1 MFKKIFQI
9 IALYIFNISL
19 FAQENDNIPQKDADK
34 PEENILPQG
43 KDKKEDLIEKKG
55 ENKEKTENDKN
66 SEDSIQ
72 QEEDLKEEEIKEPDF
87 DDNVDMSLFNKNK
100 ARNFFV
106 MSPWGIGFNGLLFS
120 NGDWWHKGFNSFN
133 LFHNC
138 CENIKKYK
146 HKMILNNYNISF
158 DIFQYNII
166 IGKGLTFF
174 VGLNFMWKHFL
185 FLQEKELCIKYLSIY
200 QNTQELKT
208 LNQVK
213 NGSPVNINNFKPAP
227 NPNLIPNL
235 IPNPNTNLNANPK
248 DKNQERIEKLQKESE
263 KYYAKTDIDCDKEV
277 YSISLFNI
285 GLLTGFAWYSNL
297 LNIKKSWF
305 LKILLYARYQN
316 VKNFIVNTDEN
327 NQAII
332 ESKYLRI
339 RPFDLTCGLE
349 IGYGK
354 VSLTFF
360 MSILPLLN
368 ENKKYDNGGN
378 KKYEGHDNLFNCGV
392 ILKINIF

>member
-19 FAQENDNIPQKDADK
+19 FAQENDNIPQKDVDR
-34 PEENILPQG
+34 PNILPQE
-43 KDKKEDLIEKKG
+43 KKEDLIEKEG
-55 ENKEKTENDKN
+55 ENKDKTENDKN

-106 MSPWGIGFNGLLFS
+106 VSPLGIGFNGLLYS
-120 NGDWWHKGFNSFN
+120 KGNWWHNGFNSFN

-138 CENIKKYK
+138 CKNIKEYK

-166 IGKGLTFF
+166 LGKGFTFF
-174 VGLNFMWKHFL
+174 VGLNFMWKYFL
-185 FLQEKELCIKYLSIY
+185 FLQEGETCTKYLSIY
-200 QNTQELKT
+200 SNTQELNT

-213 NGSPVNINNFKPAP
+213 NENPVNINNPS
-227 NPNLIPNL
+227 
-235 IPNPNTNLNANPK
+235 PNTNANPNPEHNPK
-248 DKNQERIEKLQKESE
+248 DKNQERREKLQKESDE
-263 KYYAKTDIDCDKEV
+263 YYAKTDIDCDKKV
-277 YSISLFNI
+277 YSISIFNI

-305 LKILLYARYQN
+305 LKILLYARYQSVN
-316 VKNFIVNTDEN
+316 DFIVNTDDN

-354 VSLTFF
+354 VSFTFF

-368 ENKKYDNGGN
+368 ENKKYDNGKN

>member
-19 FAQENDNIPQKDADK
+19 FAQENDNIPQKDVDK
-34 PEENILPQG
+34 PEGNILPQE
-43 KDKKEDLIEKKG
+43 KKEDLIEKEV

-72 QEEDLKEEEIKEPDF
+72 QEEDLKEEELKEPDF

-100 ARNFFV
+100 ARNFFAV
-106 MSPWGIGFNGLLFS
+106 SPLGIGFNGLLFS
-120 NGDWWHKGFNSFN
+120 NGDWWHNGFNSFN

-166 IGKGLTFF
+166 LGKGFTFF

-185 FLQEKELCIKYLSIY
+185 FLQENERCIKYLSIY
-200 QNTQELKT
+200 NNTQELET
-208 LNQVK
+208 LVK
-213 NGSPVNINNFKPAP
+213 NENPAP
-227 NPNLIPNL
+227 NPG
-235 IPNPNTNLNANPK
+235 PNPNNNPEHNPK
-248 DKNQERIEKLQKESE
+248 DKNQERREKLQKESDE
-263 KYYAKTDIDCDKEV
+263 YYAKTDIDCDKKV

-305 LKILLYARYQN
+305 LKILLYARYQS
-316 VKNFIVNTDEN
+316 VKNFIVNIDGDKQER
-327 NQAII
+327 I

-354 VSLTFF
+354 VSFTFF

-368 ENKKYDNGGN
+368 ENKKYNNGKN
-378 KKYEGHDNLFNCGV
+378 KKYEQANNLFNCGV

>member
-19 FAQENDNIPQKDADK
+19 FAQENDNISQKDIDK
-34 PEENILPQG
+34 SEENILPQE
-43 KDKKEDLIEKKG
+43 KKEDLIEKEG

-72 QEEDLKEEEIKEPDF
+72 QEEDLKEEELKEPDF

-100 ARNFFV
+100 ARNFFAV
-106 MSPWGIGFNGLLFS
+106 SPLGIGFNGLLFS
-120 NGDWWHKGFNSFN
+120 NGDWWHNGFNSFN

-166 IGKGLTFF
+166 LGKGFTFF
-174 VGLNFMWKHFL
+174 VGLNFMWKYFL
-185 FLQEKELCIKYLSIY
+185 FLQEGETCTKYLSIY
-200 QNTQELKT
+200 SNTQELNT

-213 NGSPVNINNFKPAP
+213 NENPVNINNPS
-227 NPNLIPNL
+227 
-235 IPNPNTNLNANPK
+235 PNTNANPNPEHNPK
-248 DKNQERIEKLQKESE
+248 DKNQERREKLQKESDE
-263 KYYAKTDIDCDKEV
+263 YYAKTDIDCDKKV

-305 LKILLYARYQN
+305 FKILLYARYQS
-316 VKNFIVNTDEN
+316 VKNFIVDIANEN
-327 NQAII
+327 QERI

-354 VSLTFF
+354 VSFTFF

-368 ENKKYDNGGN
+368 ENKKYDNGKIDELKKVYEN
-378 KKYEGHDNLFNCGV
+378 KDNLFNCGV

>member
-19 FAQENDNIPQKDADK
+19 FAQENDNIPQKDVDK
-34 PEENILPQG
+34 PEGNILPQE
-43 KDKKEDLIEKKG
+43 KKEDLIEKEV

-72 QEEDLKEEEIKEPDF
+72 QEEDLKEEELKEPDF

-100 ARNFFV
+100 ARNFFAV
-106 MSPWGIGFNGLLFS
+106 SPLGIGFNGLLFS
-120 NGDWWHKGFNSFN
+120 NGDWWHNGFNSFN

-166 IGKGLTFF
+166 LGKGFTFF

-185 FLQEKELCIKYLSIY
+185 FLQENERCIKYLSIY
-200 QNTQELKT
+200 NNTQELET
-208 LNQVK
+208 LVK
-213 NGSPVNINNFKPAP
+213 NENPAP
-227 NPNLIPNL
+227 NPG
-235 IPNPNTNLNANPK
+235 PNPNNNPEHNPK
-248 DKNQERIEKLQKESE
+248 DKNQERREKLQKESDE
-263 KYYAKTDIDCDKEV
+263 YYAKTDIDCDKKV
-277 YSISLFNI
+277 YSISIFNI

-305 LKILLYARYQN
+305 LKILLYARYQS
-316 VKNFIVNTDEN
+316 VKNFIVNIDGDKQER
-327 NQAII
+327 I

-354 VSLTFF
+354 VSFTFF
-360 MSILPLLN
+360 MFILPLLN
-368 ENKKYDNGGN
+368 ENKKYDNGKN

>member
-19 FAQENDNIPQKDADK
+19 FAQENDNIPQKDVDK
-34 PEENILPQG
+34 PNILPQE
-43 KDKKEDLIEKKG
+43 KKEDLIEKEG
-55 ENKEKTENDKN
+55 ENKDKTENDKN

-72 QEEDLKEEEIKEPDF
+72 QEEDLKEEELKEPDF

-100 ARNFFV
+100 ARNFFAV
-106 MSPWGIGFNGLLFS
+106 SPLGIGFNGLLFS
-120 NGDWWHKGFNSFN
+120 NGDWWHNGFNSFN

-166 IGKGLTFF
+166 IGKGFTFF

-185 FLQEKELCIKYLSIY
+185 FLQENERCIKYLSIY
-200 QNTQELKT
+200 NNTQELET
-208 LNQVK
+208 LVK
-213 NGSPVNINNFKPAP
+213 NENPAP
-227 NPNLIPNL
+227 NPG
-235 IPNPNTNLNANPK
+235 PNPNNNPEHNPK
-248 DKNQERIEKLQKESE
+248 DKNQERREKLQKESDE
-263 KYYAKTDIDCDKEV
+263 YYAKTDIDCDKKV

-305 LKILLYARYQN
+305 LKILLYARYQS
-316 VKNFIVNTDEN
+316 VKNFIVDIANEN
-327 NQAII
+327 QERI

-368 ENKKYDNGGN
+368 ENKKYDNGKIDELKKVYEN
-378 KKYEGHDNLFNCGV
+378 KDNLFNCGV

>member
-19 FAQENDNIPQKDADK
+19 FAQENDNISQKDIDK
-34 PEENILPQG
+34 SEENILPQE
-43 KDKKEDLIEKKG
+43 KKEDLIEKEV

-72 QEEDLKEEEIKEPDF
+72 QEEDLKEEELKEPDF

-100 ARNFFV
+100 ARNFFAV
-106 MSPWGIGFNGLLFS
+106 SPLGIGFNGLLFS
-120 NGDWWHKGFNSFN
+120 NGDWWHNGFNSFN

-166 IGKGLTFF
+166 IGKGFTFF

-185 FLQEKELCIKYLSIY
+185 FLQENERCIKYLSIY
-200 QNTQELKT
+200 NNTQELET
-208 LNQVK
+208 LVK
-213 NGSPVNINNFKPAP
+213 NENPAP
-227 NPNLIPNL
+227 NPG
-235 IPNPNTNLNANPK
+235 PNPNNNPEHNPK
-248 DKNQERIEKLQKESE
+248 DKNQERREKLQKESDE
-263 KYYAKTDIDCDKEV
+263 YYAKTDIDCDKEV

-305 LKILLYARYQN
+305 FKILLYARYQS
-316 VKNFIVNTDEN
+316 VKNFIVDIANEN
-327 NQAII
+327 QERI

-354 VSLTFF
+354 VSFTFF

-368 ENKKYDNGGN
+368 ENKKYDNGKIDELKKVYEN
-378 KKYEGHDNLFNCGV
+378 KDNLFNCGV

>member
-19 FAQENDNIPQKDADK
+19 FAQENDNISQKDIDK
-34 PEENILPQG
+34 SEENILPQE
-43 KDKKEDLIEKKG
+43 KKEDLIEKEV

-72 QEEDLKEEEIKEPDF
+72 QEEDLKEEELKEPDF

-100 ARNFFV
+100 ARNFFAV
-106 MSPWGIGFNGLLFS
+106 SPLGIGFNGLLFS
-120 NGDWWHKGFNSFN
+120 NGDWWHNGFNSFN

-166 IGKGLTFF
+166 IGKGFTFF

-185 FLQEKELCIKYLSIY
+185 FLQENERCIKYLSIY
-200 QNTQELKT
+200 NNTQELET
-208 LNQVK
+208 LVK
-213 NGSPVNINNFKPAP
+213 NENPAP
-227 NPNLIPNL
+227 NPG
-235 IPNPNTNLNANPK
+235 PNPNNNPEHNPK
-248 DKNQERIEKLQKESE
+248 DKNQERREKLQKESDE
-263 KYYAKTDIDCDKEV
+263 YYAKTDIDCDKKV

-305 LKILLYARYQN
+305 FKILLYARYQS
-316 VKNFIVNTDEN
+316 VKNFIVDIANEN
-327 NQAII
+327 QERI

-354 VSLTFF
+354 VSFTFF

-368 ENKKYDNGGN
+368 ENKKYNNGKN
-378 KKYEGHDNLFNCGV
+378 KKYEQANNLFNCGV

>member
-9 IALYIFNISL
+9 IALYIFNISI
-19 FAQENDNIPQKDADK
+19 FAQENDNIPQKDVDK
-34 PEENILPQG
+34 PNILPQE
-43 KDKKEDLIEKKG
+43 KKEDLIEKEV
-55 ENKEKTENDKN
+55 ENKDKTENDKN
-66 SEDSIQ
+66 FEDSIQ

-106 MSPWGIGFNGLLFS
+106 VSPLGIGFNGLLYS
-120 NGDWWHKGFNSFN
+120 KGNWWHNGFNSFN

-138 CENIKKYK
+138 CKNIKEYK

-166 IGKGLTFF
+166 LGKGFTFF
-174 VGLNFMWKHFL
+174 VGLNFMWKYFL
-185 FLQEKELCIKYLSIY
+185 FLQEGETCTKYLSIY
-200 QNTQELKT
+200 SNTQELNT

-213 NGSPVNINNFKPAP
+213 NENPVNINNPS
-227 NPNLIPNL
+227 
-235 IPNPNTNLNANPK
+235 PNTNANPNPEHNPK
-248 DKNQERIEKLQKESE
+248 DKNQERREKLQKESDE
-263 KYYAKTDIDCDKEV
+263 YYAKTDIDCDKKV
-277 YSISLFNI
+277 YSISIFNI

-305 LKILLYARYQN
+305 LKILLYARYQSVN
-316 VKNFIVNTDEN
+316 DFIVNTDDN

-354 VSLTFF
+354 VSFTFF

-368 ENKKYDNGGN
+368 ENKKYDNGKN

>member
-9 IALYIFNISL
+9 IALYIFNISI
-19 FAQENDNIPQKDADK
+19 FAQENDNIPQKDVDK
-34 PEENILPQG
+34 PEGNILPQE
-43 KDKKEDLIEKKG
+43 KKEDLIEKEG
-55 ENKEKTENDKN
+55 ENKDKTENDKN

-106 MSPWGIGFNGLLFS
+106 VSPLGIGFNGLLYS
-120 NGDWWHKGFNSFN
+120 KGNWWHNGFNSFN

-138 CENIKKYK
+138 CKNIKEYK

-166 IGKGLTFF
+166 LGKGFTFF
-174 VGLNFMWKHFL
+174 VGLNFMWKYFL
-185 FLQEKELCIKYLSIY
+185 FLQEGETCTKYLSIY
-200 QNTQELKT
+200 SNTQELNT

-213 NGSPVNINNFKPAP
+213 NENPVNINNPS
-227 NPNLIPNL
+227 
-235 IPNPNTNLNANPK
+235 PNTNANPNPEHNPK
-248 DKNQERIEKLQKESE
+248 DKNQERREKLQKESDE
-263 KYYAKTDIDCDKEV
+263 YYAKTDIDCDKKV
-277 YSISLFNI
+277 YSISIFNI

-305 LKILLYARYQN
+305 LKILLYARYQSVN
-316 VKNFIVNTDEN
+316 DFIVNTDDN

-354 VSLTFF
+354 VSFTFF

-368 ENKKYDNGGN
+368 ENKKYDNGKN

>member
-19 FAQENDNIPQKDADK
+19 FAQENDNIPQKDIDK
-34 PEENILPQG
+34 SEENILPQE
-43 KDKKEDLIEKKG
+43 KKEDLIEKEV

-72 QEEDLKEEEIKEPDF
+72 QEEDLKEEELKEPDF

-100 ARNFFV
+100 ARNFFAV
-106 MSPWGIGFNGLLFS
+106 SPLGIGFNGLLFS
-120 NGDWWHKGFNSFN
+120 NGDWWHNGFNSFN

-166 IGKGLTFF
+166 IGKGFTFF

-185 FLQEKELCIKYLSIY
+185 FLQENERCIKYLSIY
-200 QNTQELKT
+200 NNTQELET
-208 LNQVK
+208 LVK
-213 NGSPVNINNFKPAP
+213 NENPAP
-227 NPNLIPNL
+227 NPG
-235 IPNPNTNLNANPK
+235 PNPNNNPEHNPK
-248 DKNQERIEKLQKESE
+248 DKNQERREKLQKESDE
-263 KYYAKTDIDCDKEV
+263 YYAKTDIDCDKKV

-305 LKILLYARYQN
+305 FKILLYARYQS
-316 VKNFIVNTDEN
+316 VKNFIVDIANEN
-327 NQAII
+327 QERI

-354 VSLTFF
+354 VSFTFF

-368 ENKKYDNGGN
+368 ENKKYDNGKIDELKKVYEN
-378 KKYEGHDNLFNCGV
+378 KDNLFNCGV

>member
-19 FAQENDNIPQKDADK
+19 FAQENDNISQKDIDK
-34 PEENILPQG
+34 SEENILPQE
-43 KDKKEDLIEKKG
+43 KKEDLIEKEV

-72 QEEDLKEEEIKEPDF
+72 QEEDLKEEELKEPDF

-100 ARNFFV
+100 ARNFFAV
-106 MSPWGIGFNGLLFS
+106 SPLGIGFNGLLFS
-120 NGDWWHKGFNSFN
+120 NGDWWHNGFNSFN

-166 IGKGLTFF
+166 LGKGFTFF

-185 FLQEKELCIKYLSIY
+185 FLQENERCIKYLSIY
-200 QNTQELKT
+200 NNTQELET
-208 LNQVK
+208 LVK
-213 NGSPVNINNFKPAP
+213 NENPAP
-227 NPNLIPNL
+227 NPG
-235 IPNPNTNLNANPK
+235 PNPNNNPEHNPK
-248 DKNQERIEKLQKESE
+248 DKNQERREKLQKESDE
-263 KYYAKTDIDCDKEV
+263 YYAKTDIDCDKKV
-277 YSISLFNI
+277 YSISIFNI

-305 LKILLYARYQN
+305 FKILLYARYQS
-316 VKNFIVNTDEN
+316 VKNFIVDIANEN
-327 NQAII
+327 QERI

-354 VSLTFF
+354 VSFTFF

-368 ENKKYDNGGN
+368 ENKKYDNGKIDELKKVYEN
-378 KKYEGHDNLFNCGV
+378 KDNLFNCGV

>member
-19 FAQENDNIPQKDADK
+19 FAQENDNIPQKDVDRH
-34 PEENILPQG
+34 NILPQE
-43 KDKKEDLIEKKG
+43 KDKKEDLIEKEG
-55 ENKEKTENDKN
+55 ENKDKTENDKN

-106 MSPWGIGFNGLLFS
+106 VSPLGIGFNGLLYS
-120 NGDWWHKGFNSFN
+120 KGNWWHNVFNSFN

-138 CENIKKYK
+138 CKNIKEYK

-166 IGKGLTFF
+166 LGKGFTFF
-174 VGLNFMWKHFL
+174 VGLNFMWKYFL
-185 FLQEKELCIKYLSIY
+185 FLQEGETCTKYLSIY
-200 QNTQELKT
+200 SNTQELNT

-213 NGSPVNINNFKPAP
+213 NENPVNINNPS
-227 NPNLIPNL
+227 
-235 IPNPNTNLNANPK
+235 PNTNANPNPEHNPK
-248 DKNQERIEKLQKESE
+248 DKNQERREKLQKESDE
-263 KYYAKTDIDCDKEV
+263 YYAKTDIDCDKKV
-277 YSISLFNI
+277 YSISIFNI

-305 LKILLYARYQN
+305 LKILLYARYQSVN
-316 VKNFIVNTDEN
+316 DFIVNTDDN

-354 VSLTFF
+354 VSFTFF

-368 ENKKYDNGGN
+368 EN

-392 ILKINIF
+392 ILKVNIF

>member
-9 IALYIFNISL
+9 IALYIFNISI
-19 FAQENDNIPQKDADK
+19 FAQENDNIPQKDVDK
-34 PEENILPQG
+34 PNILPQE
-43 KDKKEDLIEKKG
+43 KKEDLIEKEG
-55 ENKEKTENDKN
+55 ENKDKTENDKN

-106 MSPWGIGFNGLLFS
+106 VSPLGIGFNGLLYS
-120 NGDWWHKGFNSFN
+120 KGNWWHNGFNSFN

-138 CENIKKYK
+138 CKNIKEYK

-166 IGKGLTFF
+166 LGKGFTFF
-174 VGLNFMWKHFL
+174 VGLNFMWKYFL
-185 FLQEKELCIKYLSIY
+185 FLQENERCIKYLSIY
-200 QNTQELKT
+200 NNTQELET
-208 LNQVK
+208 LVK
-213 NGSPVNINNFKPAP
+213 NENPAP
-227 NPNLIPNL
+227 NPG
-235 IPNPNTNLNANPK
+235 PNPNNNPEHNPK
-248 DKNQERIEKLQKESE
+248 DKNQERREKLQKESDE
-263 KYYAKTDIDCDKEV
+263 YYAKTDIDCDKKV

-305 LKILLYARYQN
+305 LKILLYARYQSVN
-316 VKNFIVNTDEN
+316 DFIVNTDDN

-354 VSLTFF
+354 VSFTFF

-368 ENKKYDNGGN
+368 ENKKYDNGKIDELKKVYEN
-378 KKYEGHDNLFNCGV
+378 KDNLFNCGV

>member
-19 FAQENDNIPQKDADK
+19 FAQENDNISQKDADK
-34 PEENILPQG
+34 PEENILPQE
-43 KDKKEDLIEKKG
+43 KKEDLIEKEG

-100 ARNFFV
+100 AKNFFV

-120 NGDWWHKGFNSFN
+120 KGDWWHNGFNSFN

-185 FLQEKELCIKYLSIY
+185 FLQEEEKCIKYLSIY
-200 QNTQELKT
+200 NNTQELET
-208 LNQVK
+208 LVK
-213 NGSPVNINNFKPAP
+213 NENPAP
-227 NPNLIPNL
+227 NPG
-235 IPNPNTNLNANPK
+235 PNPNNNHEPNPK
-248 DKNQERIEKLQKESE
+248 DKNQERREKLQKESDE
-263 KYYAKTDIDCDKEV
+263 YYAKTDIDCDKKV

-305 LKILLYARYQN
+305 LKILLYARYQS

>member
-19 FAQENDNIPQKDADK
+19 FAQENDNISQKDIDK
-34 PEENILPQG
+34 PEENILPQE
-43 KDKKEDLIEKKG
+43 KKEDLIEKEV

-66 SEDSIQ
+66 FEDSIQ

-100 ARNFFV
+100 ARNFFAV
-106 MSPWGIGFNGLLFS
+106 SPLGIGFNGFLYS
-120 NGDWWHKGFNSFN
+120 KGNWWHNGFNSFN

-166 IGKGLTFF
+166 IGKGFTFF
-174 VGLNFMWKHFL
+174 VGLNFMWKYFL
-185 FLQEKELCIKYLSIY
+185 FLQEKETCTKYLSIY
-200 QNTQELKT
+200 NNTQELNT
-208 LNQVK
+208 LNQK
-213 NGSPVNINNFKPAP
+213 IRNENPVNINNP
-227 NPNLIPNL
+227 NN
-235 IPNPNTNLNANPK
+235 NPNPK
-248 DKNQERIEKLQKESE
+248 DKNQERKEKLQKESDE
-263 KYYAKTDIDCDKEV
+263 YYAKTDKDCNKEV

-305 LKILLYARYQN
+305 FKILLYARYQS
-316 VKNFIVNTDEN
+316 VKNFIVNTENN

-354 VSLTFF
+354 VSFTFF

-368 ENKKYDNGGN
+368 ENKKYNNGKKEDEN
-378 KKYEGHDNLFNCGV
+378 KEYKSTNNLFNCGV

>member
-19 FAQENDNIPQKDADK
+19 FAQENDNISQKDIDK
-34 PEENILPQG
+34 SEENILPQE
-43 KDKKEDLIEKKG
+43 KKEDLIEKKG
-55 ENKEKTENDKN
+55 ENKDKTENDKN

-106 MSPWGIGFNGLLFS
+106 VSPLGIGFNGLLYS
-120 NGDWWHKGFNSFN
+120 KGNWWHNGFNSFN

-138 CENIKKYK
+138 CKNIKEYK

-166 IGKGLTFF
+166 LGKGFTFF
-174 VGLNFMWKHFL
+174 VGLNFMWKYFL
-185 FLQEKELCIKYLSIY
+185 FLQEGETCTKYLSIY
-200 QNTQELKT
+200 SNTQELNT

-213 NGSPVNINNFKPAP
+213 NENPVNINNPS
-227 NPNLIPNL
+227 
-235 IPNPNTNLNANPK
+235 PNTNANPNPEHNPK
-248 DKNQERIEKLQKESE
+248 DKNQERREKLQKESDE
-263 KYYAKTDIDCDKEV
+263 YYAKTDIDCDKKV
-277 YSISLFNI
+277 YSISIFNI

-305 LKILLYARYQN
+305 LKILLYARYQSVN
-316 VKNFIVNTDEN
+316 DFIVNTDDN

-354 VSLTFF
+354 VSFTFF

-368 ENKKYDNGGN
+368 ENKKYDNGKN

>member
-1 MFKKIFQI
+1 MFKKNFQI

-19 FAQENDNIPQKDADK
+19 FAQENDNIPQKDIDK
-34 PEENILPQG
+34 PEENILPQE
-43 KDKKEDLIEKKG
+43 KDKKEDLIEKEG
-55 ENKEKTENDKN
+55 ENKDKTENDKN

-100 ARNFFV
+100 ARNFFAV
-106 MSPWGIGFNGLLFS
+106 SPLGIGFNGLLFS
-120 NGDWWHKGFNSFN
+120 NGDWWHNGFNSFN

-138 CENIKKYK
+138 CENIKEYK

-166 IGKGLTFF
+166 IGKGFTFF
-174 VGLNFMWKHFL
+174 VGFNFMWKHFL
-185 FLQEKELCIKYLSIY
+185 FLQEYGKCIKYLSIY
-200 QNTQELKT
+200 NNTQELNT
-208 LNQVK
+208 LNQK
-213 NGSPVNINNFKPAP
+213 IQGENPDNIE
-227 NPNLIPNL
+227 NPEPK
-235 IPNPNTNLNANPK
+235 PK
-248 DKNQERIEKLQKESE
+248 DKNQERREKLQKESDE
-263 KYYAKTDIDCDKEV
+263 YYAKTDIDCDKKV

-305 LKILLYARYQN
+305 LKILLYARYQS
-316 VKNFIVNTDEN
+316 VKNFIVNMDN
-327 NQAII
+327 NKQAII

-354 VSLTFF
+354 VSFTFF

-368 ENKKYDNGGN
+368 ENKKYDNGKN

>member
-1 MFKKIFQI
+1 MFKKFFQI

-19 FAQENDNIPQKDADK
+19 FAQENDNISQKDVDK
-34 PEENILPQG
+34 PEENILPQE
-43 KDKKEDLIEKKG
+43 KDKKEDLIEKEG
-55 ENKEKTENDKN
+55 ENKDKTENDKN

-72 QEEDLKEEEIKEPDF
+72 QDEDLNDEEIKESDF

-106 MSPWGIGFNGLLFS
+106 VSPLGIGFNGFLYS
-120 NGDWWHKGFNSFN
+120 KGNWWHNGFNSFT

-166 IGKGLTFF
+166 IGKGFTFF

-185 FLQEKELCIKYLSIY
+185 FLQKNELCIKYLSIY
-200 QNTQELKT
+200 NNTQELNT
-208 LNQVK
+208 LNQK
-213 NGSPVNINNFKPAP
+213 IQGENPANNPD
-227 NPNLIPNL
+227 PNL
-235 IPNPNTNLNANPK
+235 NPGPKPK
-248 DKNQERIEKLQKESE
+248 DKNQERKEKLQKESE
-263 KYYAKTDIDCDKEV
+263 EYYAKTDIDCNKEV

-285 GLLTGFAWYSNL
+285 GLLTGFALYSNL

-305 LKILLYARYQN
+305 LKILLYARYQS
-316 VKNFIVNTDEN
+316 VKNFIVNMANEN
-327 NQAII
+327 QERI

-354 VSLTFF
+354 VSFTFF

-368 ENKKYDNGGN
+368 ENKKYNNGKKEDEN
-378 KKYEGHDNLFNCGV
+378 KEYKFANNLFNCGV

>member
-1 MFKKIFQI
+1 MFKKFFQI

-19 FAQENDNIPQKDADK
+19 FAQENDNIPQKDIDK
-34 PEENILPQG
+34 PEENILPQE
-43 KDKKEDLIEKKG
+43 KDKKEDLIEKEG
-55 ENKEKTENDKN
+55 ENKDKTENDKN

-72 QEEDLKEEEIKEPDF
+72 QDEDLNDEEIKESDF

-106 MSPWGIGFNGLLFS
+106 VSPLGIGFNGFLYS
-120 NGDWWHKGFNSFN
+120 KGNWWHNGFNSFN

-166 IGKGLTFF
+166 IGKGFTFF

-185 FLQEKELCIKYLSIY
+185 FLQEGETCTKYLSIY
-200 QNTQELKT
+200 SNTQELNT

-213 NGSPVNINNFKPAP
+213 NESPVIINNHNA
-227 NPNLIPNL
+227 NPNA
-235 IPNPNTNLNANPK
+235 NLNANPK
-248 DKNQERIEKLQKESE
+248 DKNQERKEKLQKESE
-263 KYYAKTDIDCDKEV
+263 EYYAKTDIDCDKEV

-305 LKILLYARYQN
+305 LKILLYARYQS
-316 VKNFIVNTDEN
+316 VKNFIVNIGDN
-327 NQAII
+327 NQERI

-368 ENKKYDNGGN
+368 ENKKYDNGKIEGL
-378 KKYEGHDNLFNCGV
+378 KKVYVGVDNLFNCGV

>member
-1 MFKKIFQI
+1 MFKKFFQI

-19 FAQENDNIPQKDADK
+19 FAQENDNIPQKDINK
-34 PEENILPQG
+34 PEENILPQE
-43 KDKKEDLIEKKG
+43 KDKKEDLIEKEG
-55 ENKEKTENDKN
+55 ENKDKTENDKN

-72 QEEDLKEEEIKEPDF
+72 QDEDLNDEGIKESDF

-106 MSPWGIGFNGLLFS
+106 VSPLGIGFNGFLYS
-120 NGDWWHKGFNSFN
+120 KGNWWHNGFNSFN

-166 IGKGLTFF
+166 IGKGFTFF
-174 VGLNFMWKHFL
+174 VGFNFMWKYFL
-185 FLQEKELCIKYLSIY
+185 FLQEGETCLKYLSIY
-200 QNTQELKT
+200 NNTEELNT
-208 LNQVK
+208 LKQVK
-213 NGSPVNINNFKPAP
+213 NENPVNIENPTP
-227 NPNLIPNL
+227 NPK
-235 IPNPNTNLNANPK
+235 PK
-248 DKNQERIEKLQKESE
+248 DKNQERREKLQKESE
-263 KYYAKTDIDCDKEV
+263 EYYAKTDIDCNKKV

-305 LKILLYARYQN
+305 LKILLYARYQS
-316 VKNFIVNTDEN
+316 VKNFIVNIGDN
-327 NQAII
+327 NQERI

-368 ENKKYDNGGN
+368 ENKKYDNGKIEGL
-378 KKYEGHDNLFNCGV
+378 KKVYVGVDNLFNCGV

>member
-1 MFKKIFQI
+1 
-9 IALYIFNISL
+9 
-19 FAQENDNIPQKDADK
+19 
-34 PEENILPQG
+34 
-43 KDKKEDLIEKKG
+43 
-55 ENKEKTENDKN
+55 
-66 SEDSIQ
+66 
-72 QEEDLKEEEIKEPDF
+72 
-87 DDNVDMSLFNKNK
+87 MSLFNKNK
-100 ARNFFV
+100 ARNFFAV
-106 MSPWGIGFNGLLFS
+106 SPLGIGFNGLLFS
-120 NGDWWHKGFNSFN
+120 EGNWWHKGFNSFN

-166 IGKGLTFF
+166 IGKGFTFF
-174 VGLNFMWKHFL
+174 VGFNFMWKYFL
-185 FLQEKELCIKYLSIY
+185 FLQEDETCLKYLSIY
-200 QNTQELKT
+200 NNTEELNT
-208 LNQVK
+208 LNQK
-213 NGSPVNINNFKPAP
+213 IQDE
-227 NPNLIPNL
+227 NPNNVELL
-235 IPNPNTNLNANPK
+235 NPNANPKPK
-248 DKNQERIEKLQKESE
+248 DKNQERKEKLQKESDE
-263 KYYAKTDIDCDKEV
+263 YYAKTDKDCNKEV

-305 LKILLYARYQN
+305 LKILLYARYQS
-316 VKNFIVNTDEN
+316 VKNFIVNIDGDRQER
-327 NQAII
+327 I

-354 VSLTFF
+354 VSFTFF

-368 ENKKYDNGGN
+368 ENKKYNNGKEENQKVYN
-378 KKYEGHDNLFNCGV
+378 KGDNLFNCGV

>member
-19 FAQENDNIPQKDADK
+19 FAQENDNISQKDIDK
-34 PEENILPQG
+34 SEENILPQE
-43 KDKKEDLIEKKG
+43 KKEDLIEKEV
-55 ENKEKTENDKN
+55 ENKDKTENDKN
-66 SEDSIQ
+66 FEDSIQ

-106 MSPWGIGFNGLLFS
+106 VSPLGIGFNGLLYS
-120 NGDWWHKGFNSFN
+120 KGNWWHNGFNSFN

-138 CENIKKYK
+138 CKNIKEYK

-166 IGKGLTFF
+166 LGKGFTFF
-174 VGLNFMWKHFL
+174 VGLNFMWKYFL
-185 FLQEKELCIKYLSIY
+185 FLQEGETCTKYLSIY
-200 QNTQELKT
+200 SNTQELNT

-213 NGSPVNINNFKPAP
+213 NENPVNINNPS
-227 NPNLIPNL
+227 
-235 IPNPNTNLNANPK
+235 PNTNANPNPEHNPK
-248 DKNQERIEKLQKESE
+248 DKNQERREKLQKESDE
-263 KYYAKTDIDCDKEV
+263 YYAKTDIDCDKKV
-277 YSISLFNI
+277 YSISIFNI

-305 LKILLYARYQN
+305 LKILLYARYQSVN
-316 VKNFIVNTDEN
+316 DFIVNTDDN

-354 VSLTFF
+354 VSFTFF

-368 ENKKYDNGGN
+368 ENKKYDNGKN

>member
-9 IALYIFNISL
+9 IALYIFNISI
-19 FAQENDNIPQKDADK
+19 FAQENDNIPQKDVDN
-34 PEENILPQG
+34 PNILSQE
-43 KDKKEDLIEKKG
+43 KDKKEDLIEKEG
-55 ENKEKTENDKN
+55 ENKDKTENDKN

-120 NGDWWHKGFNSFN
+120 EGNWWHNGFNSFN

-138 CENIKKYK
+138 FENIKKYK

-166 IGKGLTFF
+166 IGKGFTFF

-185 FLQEKELCIKYLSIY
+185 FLQDEELCIKYLSIY
-200 QNTQELKT
+200 NNTQELST

-213 NGSPVNINNFKPAP
+213 NENPVIINNANPAT
-227 NPNLIPNL
+227 
-235 IPNPNTNLNANPK
+235 NTNPKPK
-248 DKNQERIEKLQKESE
+248 DKNQERKEKLQKESE
-263 KYYAKTDIDCDKEV
+263 EYYAKTDIDCNKKV

-305 LKILLYARYQN
+305 LKILLYARYQS
-316 VKNFIVNTDEN
+316 VKNFIVNIGDN
-327 NQAII
+327 NQERI

-354 VSLTFF
+354 VSFTFF

-368 ENKKYDNGGN
+368 ENKKYNNGLRR
-378 KKYEGHDNLFNCGV
+378 YEDPNNLFNCGV

>member
-19 FAQENDNIPQKDADK
+19 FAQENDNISQKDIDK
-34 PEENILPQG
+34 SEENILPQE
-43 KDKKEDLIEKKG
+43 KKEDLIEKEG
-55 ENKEKTENDKN
+55 ENKDKTENDKN

-72 QEEDLKEEEIKEPDF
+72 QEEDLKEEELKEPDF

-100 ARNFFV
+100 ARNFFAV
-106 MSPWGIGFNGLLFS
+106 SPLGIGFNGLLFS
-120 NGDWWHKGFNSFN
+120 NGDWWHNGFNSFN

-166 IGKGLTFF
+166 LGKGFTFF
-174 VGLNFMWKHFL
+174 VGLNFMWKYFL
-185 FLQEKELCIKYLSIY
+185 FLQEGETCTKYLSIY
-200 QNTQELKT
+200 SNTQELNT

-213 NGSPVNINNFKPAP
+213 NENPVNINNPS
-227 NPNLIPNL
+227 
-235 IPNPNTNLNANPK
+235 PNTNANPNPEHNPK
-248 DKNQERIEKLQKESE
+248 DKNQERREKLQKESDE
-263 KYYAKTDIDCDKEV
+263 YYAKTDIDCDKKV

-305 LKILLYARYQN
+305 FKILLYARYQS
-316 VKNFIVNTDEN
+316 VKNFIVNTEYN
-327 NQAII
+327 KQAII

-354 VSLTFF
+354 VSFTFF

-368 ENKKYDNGGN
+368 ENKKYDNGKIDELKKVYEN
-378 KKYEGHDNLFNCGV
+378 KDNLFNCGV

>member
-9 IALYIFNISL
+9 IALYIFNISI
-19 FAQENDNIPQKDADK
+19 FAQENDNIPQKDVDK
-34 PEENILPQG
+34 PNILPQE
-43 KDKKEDLIEKKG
+43 KKEDLIEKEG
-55 ENKEKTENDKN
+55 ENKDKTENDKN

-87 DDNVDMSLFNKNK
+87 DDNVDMSLFNKNTT
-100 ARNFFV
+100 RNFFAV
-106 MSPWGIGFNGLLFS
+106 SPLGIGFNGLLFS
-120 NGDWWHKGFNSFN
+120 NGDWWHNGFNSFN

-166 IGKGLTFF
+166 IGKGFTFF

-185 FLQEKELCIKYLSIY
+185 FLQEDEKCIKYLSIY
-200 QNTQELKT
+200 NNTQELET
-208 LNQVK
+208 LKQEIQVK
-213 NGSPVNINNFKPAP
+213 NPNNVELL
-227 NPNLIPNL
+227 NPNA
-235 IPNPNTNLNANPK
+235 NPKPK
-248 DKNQERIEKLQKESE
+248 DKNQERKEKLQKESE
-263 KYYAKTDIDCDKEV
+263 EYYAKTDKDCNKKV

-305 LKILLYARYQN
+305 LKILLYARYQS

-332 ESKYLRI
+332 ESKYLRT

-368 ENKKYDNGGN
+368 ENKKYDNGKIEGL
-378 KKYEGHDNLFNCGV
+378 KKVYVGVDNLFNCGV

>member
-1 MFKKIFQI
+1 MFKKNFQI

-19 FAQENDNIPQKDADK
+19 FAQENDNISQKDIDK
-34 PEENILPQG
+34 SEENILPQE
-43 KDKKEDLIEKKG
+43 KKEDLIEKEV

-72 QEEDLKEEEIKEPDF
+72 QEEDLKEEELKEPDF

-100 ARNFFV
+100 ARNFFAV
-106 MSPWGIGFNGLLFS
+106 SPLGIGFNGLLFS
-120 NGDWWHKGFNSFN
+120 NGDWWHNGFNSFN

-166 IGKGLTFF
+166 IGKGFTFF

-185 FLQEKELCIKYLSIY
+185 FLQENEKCIKYLSIY
-200 QNTQELKT
+200 NNTQELET
-208 LNQVK
+208 LVK
-213 NGSPVNINNFKPAP
+213 NENPAP
-227 NPNLIPNL
+227 NPG
-235 IPNPNTNLNANPK
+235 PNPNNNPEHNPK
-248 DKNQERIEKLQKESE
+248 DKNQERREKLQKESDE
-263 KYYAKTDIDCDKEV
+263 YYAKTDKDYNKEV

-305 LKILLYARYQN
+305 FKILLYARYQS
-316 VKNFIVNTDEN
+316 VKNFIVDIANEN
-327 NQAII
+327 QERI

-354 VSLTFF
+354 VSFTFF

-368 ENKKYDNGGN
+368 ENKKYDDGKIDELKKVYEN
-378 KKYEGHDNLFNCGV
+378 KDNLFNCGV

>member
-19 FAQENDNIPQKDADK
+19 FAQENDNIHQKDIDK
-34 PEENILPQG
+34 SEENILPQE
-43 KDKKEDLIEKKG
+43 KKEDLIEKEG

-106 MSPWGIGFNGLLFS
+106 VSPLGIGFNGLLYS
-120 NGDWWHKGFNSFN
+120 KGNWWHNGFNSFN

-138 CENIKKYK
+138 CKNIKEYK

-166 IGKGLTFF
+166 LGKGFTFF
-174 VGLNFMWKHFL
+174 VGLNFMWKYFL
-185 FLQEKELCIKYLSIY
+185 FLQEGETCTKYLSIY
-200 QNTQELKT
+200 SNTQELNT

-213 NGSPVNINNFKPAP
+213 NENPVNINNPS
-227 NPNLIPNL
+227 
-235 IPNPNTNLNANPK
+235 PNTNANPNPEHNPK
-248 DKNQERIEKLQKESE
+248 DKNQERREKLQKESDE
-263 KYYAKTDIDCDKEV
+263 YYAKTDIDCDKKV

-305 LKILLYARYQN
+305 LKILLYARYQSVN
-316 VKNFIVNTDEN
+316 DFIVNTDDN

-354 VSLTFF
+354 VSFTFF

-368 ENKKYDNGGN
+368 ENKKYDNGKN

>member
-19 FAQENDNIPQKDADK
+19 FAQENDNIHQKDVDRH
-34 PEENILPQG
+34 NILPQE
-43 KDKKEDLIEKKG
+43 KDKKEDLIEKEG
-55 ENKEKTENDKN
+55 ENKDKTENDKN

-106 MSPWGIGFNGLLFS
+106 VSPLGIGFNGLLYS
-120 NGDWWHKGFNSFN
+120 KGNWWHNGFNSFN

-138 CENIKKYK
+138 CKNIKEYK

-166 IGKGLTFF
+166 LGKGFTFF
-174 VGLNFMWKHFL
+174 VGLNFMWKYFL
-185 FLQEKELCIKYLSIY
+185 FLQEGETCTKYLSIY
-200 QNTQELKT
+200 SNTQELNT

-213 NGSPVNINNFKPAP
+213 NENPVNINNPS
-227 NPNLIPNL
+227 
-235 IPNPNTNLNANPK
+235 PNTNANPNPEHNPK
-248 DKNQERIEKLQKESE
+248 DKNQERREKLQKESDE
-263 KYYAKTDIDCDKEV
+263 YYAKTDIDCDKKV
-277 YSISLFNI
+277 YSISIFNI

-305 LKILLYARYQN
+305 LKILLYARYQSVN
-316 VKNFIVNTDEN
+316 DFIVNTDDN

-354 VSLTFF
+354 VSFTFF

-368 ENKKYDNGGN
+368 ENKKYDNGKN

>member
-1 MFKKIFQI
+1 MFKKFFQI

-19 FAQENDNIPQKDADK
+19 FAQENDNISQKDIDK
-34 PEENILPQG
+34 SEENILPQE
-43 KDKKEDLIEKKG
+43 KDKKEDLIEKEG
-55 ENKEKTENDKN
+55 ENKDKTENDKN

-72 QEEDLKEEEIKEPDF
+72 QEEDLKEEELKEPDF

-100 ARNFFV
+100 ARNFFAV
-106 MSPWGIGFNGLLFS
+106 SPLGIGFNGLLFS
-120 NGDWWHKGFNSFN
+120 NGDWWHNGFNSFN

-166 IGKGLTFF
+166 IGKGFTFF

-185 FLQEKELCIKYLSIY
+185 FLQENERCIKYLSIY
-200 QNTQELKT
+200 NNTQELET
-208 LNQVK
+208 LVK
-213 NGSPVNINNFKPAP
+213 NENPAP
-227 NPNLIPNL
+227 NPG
-235 IPNPNTNLNANPK
+235 PNPNNNPEHNPK
-248 DKNQERIEKLQKESE
+248 DKNQERREKLQKESE
-263 KYYAKTDIDCDKEV
+263 EYYAKTDKDCDKEV

-297 LNIKKSWF
+297 LNVKKSWF
-305 LKILLYARYQN
+305 LKILLYARYQS
-316 VKNFIVNTDEN
+316 VKNFIVNIGDN
-327 NQAII
+327 NQERI

-368 ENKKYDNGGN
+368 ENKKYDNGKIEGL
-378 KKYEGHDNLFNCGV
+378 KKVYVGVDNLFNCGV

>member
-9 IALYIFNISL
+9 IALYIFNISI
-19 FAQENDNIPQKDADK
+19 FAQENDNIPQKDVDK
-34 PEENILPQG
+34 PNILPQE
-43 KDKKEDLIEKKG
+43 KKEDLIEKEV
-55 ENKEKTENDKN
+55 ENKDKTENDKN
-66 SEDSIQ
+66 FEDSIQ
-72 QEEDLKEEEIKEPDF
+72 QEEDLKEEELKEPDF

-100 ARNFFV
+100 ARNFFAV
-106 MSPWGIGFNGLLFS
+106 SPLGIGFNGLLFS
-120 NGDWWHKGFNSFN
+120 NGDWWHNGFNSFN

-166 IGKGLTFF
+166 IGKGFTFF

-185 FLQEKELCIKYLSIY
+185 FLQENERCIKYLSIY
-200 QNTQELKT
+200 NNTQELET
-208 LNQVK
+208 LVK
-213 NGSPVNINNFKPAP
+213 NENPAP
-227 NPNLIPNL
+227 NPG
-235 IPNPNTNLNANPK
+235 PNPNNNPEHNPK
-248 DKNQERIEKLQKESE
+248 DKNQERKEKLQKESDE
-263 KYYAKTDIDCDKEV
+263 YYAKTDIDCDKKV

-297 LNIKKSWF
+297 LNVKKSWF
-305 LKILLYARYQN
+305 LKILLYARYQS
-316 VKNFIVNTDEN
+316 VKNFIVNIGDN
-327 NQAII
+327 NQERI

-368 ENKKYDNGGN
+368 ENKKYDNGKIEGL
-378 KKYEGHDNLFNCGV
+378 KKVYVGVDNLFNCGV

>member
-1 MFKKIFQI
+1 MFKKNFQI

-19 FAQENDNIPQKDADK
+19 FAQENDNISQKDIDK
-34 PEENILPQG
+34 SEENILPQE
-43 KDKKEDLIEKKG
+43 KKEDLIEKEG

-100 ARNFFV
+100 AKNFFV

-120 NGDWWHKGFNSFN
+120 KGDWWHNGFNSFN

-146 HKMILNNYNISF
+146 HKMILSNYNISF

-185 FLQEKELCIKYLSIY
+185 FLQENEKCIKYLSIY
-200 QNTQELKT
+200 NNTQELKT

-213 NGSPVNINNFKPAP
+213 NESSFNINNHNANPAP
-227 NPNLIPNL
+227 NA
-235 IPNPNTNLNANPK
+235 NLNANHK

-263 KYYAKTDIDCDKEV
+263 KYYAKTDIDCDKKV

-305 LKILLYARYQN
+305 LKILLYARYQS

-332 ESKYLRI
+332 ESKYLRT

-368 ENKKYDNGGN
+368 ENKKYDNEKIDELKKVYEN
-378 KKYEGHDNLFNCGV
+378 KDNLFNCGV

>member
-19 FAQENDNIPQKDADK
+19 FAQENDNIPQKDIDK
-34 PEENILPQG
+34 SEENILPQE
-43 KDKKEDLIEKKG
+43 KKEDLIEKEV

-72 QEEDLKEEEIKEPDF
+72 QEEDLKEEELKEPDF

-100 ARNFFV
+100 ARNFFAV
-106 MSPWGIGFNGLLFS
+106 SPLGIGFNGLLFS
-120 NGDWWHKGFNSFN
+120 NGDWWHNGFNSFN

-166 IGKGLTFF
+166 LGKGFTFF

-185 FLQEKELCIKYLSIY
+185 FLQENERCIKYLSIY
-200 QNTQELKT
+200 NNTQELET
-208 LNQVK
+208 LVK
-213 NGSPVNINNFKPAP
+213 NENPAP
-227 NPNLIPNL
+227 NPG
-235 IPNPNTNLNANPK
+235 PNPNNNPEHNPK
-248 DKNQERIEKLQKESE
+248 DKNQERREKLQKESDE
-263 KYYAKTDIDCDKEV
+263 YYAKTDIDCDKKV
-277 YSISLFNI
+277 YSISIFNI

-305 LKILLYARYQN
+305 LKILLYARYQS
-316 VKNFIVNTDEN
+316 VKNFIVNIDGDKQER
-327 NQAII
+327 I

-354 VSLTFF
+354 VSFTFF

-368 ENKKYDNGGN
+368 ENKKYDNGKN

>member
-19 FAQENDNIPQKDADK
+19 FAQENDNISPKDIDK
-34 PEENILPQG
+34 SEENILPQE
-43 KDKKEDLIEKKG
+43 KKEDLIEKEG
-55 ENKEKTENDKN
+55 ENKDKTENDKN

-106 MSPWGIGFNGLLFS
+106 VSPLGIGFNGFLYS
-120 NGDWWHKGFNSFN
+120 KGNWWHNGFNSFN

-138 CENIKKYK
+138 CKNIKEYK

-166 IGKGLTFF
+166 LGKGFTFF
-174 VGLNFMWKHFL
+174 VGLNFMWKYFL
-185 FLQEKELCIKYLSIY
+185 FLQEGETCTKYLSIY
-200 QNTQELKT
+200 SNTQELNT

-213 NGSPVNINNFKPAP
+213 NENPVNINNPS
-227 NPNLIPNL
+227 
-235 IPNPNTNLNANPK
+235 PNTNANPNPEHNPK
-248 DKNQERIEKLQKESE
+248 DKNQERREKLQKESDE
-263 KYYAKTDIDCDKEV
+263 YYAKTDIDCDKKV
-277 YSISLFNI
+277 YSISIFNI

-305 LKILLYARYQN
+305 LKILLYARYQSVN
-316 VKNFIVNTDEN
+316 DFIVNTDDN

-354 VSLTFF
+354 VSFTFF

-368 ENKKYDNGGN
+368 ENKKYDNGKN